1 MAAINNQT
9 TQETFD
15 AQFEMMQEQLD
26 ELSAQV
32 AEQEAYLE
40 TLGME
45 EETATS
51 TEATFSFKFDG
62 GAFVDSLGIMFQGWG
77 GIFVVIAIIMAV
89 VMILNRA
96 TNKKEESKDPGAGA
110 SPAEARGIPRASA
123 RFMERGAPVCRL
135 RSPGRPTGIPPCW
148 RPSRSGS
155 TARSSPRAP
164 RFRARPRSAPDRR
177 RSRSARNRRA

>member
-77 GIFVVIAIIMAV
+77 GIFVVILVIYGCIAV
-89 VMILNRA
+89 LNRVTA
-96 TNKKEESKDPGAGA
+96 KKVDKDEE
-110 SPAEARGIPRASA
+110 
-123 RFMERGAPVCRL
+123 
-135 RSPGRPTGIPPCW
+135 
-148 RPSRSGS
+148 
-155 TARSSPRAP
+155 
-164 RFRARPRSAPDRR
+164 
-177 RSRSARNRRA
+177 

>member
-89 VMILNRA
+89 IMILNKV
-96 TNKKEESKDPGAGA
+96 TGKEKKEK
-110 SPAEARGIPRASA
+110 EA
-123 RFMERGAPVCRL
+123 
-135 RSPGRPTGIPPCW
+135 
-148 RPSRSGS
+148 
-155 TARSSPRAP
+155 
-164 RFRARPRSAPDRR
+164 
-177 RSRSARNRRA
+177 

>member
-96 TNKKEESKDPGAGA
+96 TNKKEESK
-110 SPAEARGIPRASA
+110 
-123 RFMERGAPVCRL
+123 
-135 RSPGRPTGIPPCW
+135 
-148 RPSRSGS
+148 
-155 TARSSPRAP
+155 
-164 RFRARPRSAPDRR
+164 
-177 RSRSARNRRA
+177 